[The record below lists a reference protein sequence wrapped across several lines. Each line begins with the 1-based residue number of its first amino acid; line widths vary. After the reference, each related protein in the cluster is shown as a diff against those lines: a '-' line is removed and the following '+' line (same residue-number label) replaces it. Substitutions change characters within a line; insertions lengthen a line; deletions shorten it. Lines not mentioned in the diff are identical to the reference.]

1 MRLLLTKGDR
11 RSARVLP
18 RKRIGRYWISAES
31 DSGGS
36 DDLLCV
42 EGVQNQW
49 VLRSNKHVE
58 VLDAEEKPLRAQ
70 NVSEG
75 QLYQIRIIETN
86 EHATIY
92 AEPETADR
100 KQFTRNKFPSSG
112 KITLGSSSASDIC
125 FTSPFITENHA
136 TIFIEGENIR
146 VVDQKAA
153 IGGDNGKEN
162 TTGTFVNNKRVFEQ
176 ALKPGDTIAIMDLM
190 IIIGKGFF
198 AVNNPGG
205 QVTLSN
211 TLKPLELK
219 LPQKKSEDEEI
230 EESSSGFLF
239 FRSPRFRREI
249 ISPQIKIDAPPAEE
263 KKDETPMIMVL
274 GPAVTMGLASGVMA
288 FSAVGNVMNHT
299 TTMGQAAPML
309 VMSGAMMLGMIVW
322 PIVSHSQEARR
333 KTKKEYERRV
343 KYGKY
348 LVAAQDN
355 IDKEKKQQQ
364 EILHENYV
372 EVQECVERIRNR
384 ERNLWERTQGH
395 NDFLDIRLGIGD
407 WPFSANFE
415 VPDRSF
421 VLEEDIMQE
430 ELFGIIDAPR
440 VLKDVPVV
448 VSLTERFSM
457 GVIGERSE
465 EVSFMKSLIFQLA
478 ALHSYDEVKFLFIYD
493 KSEED
498 QWSFARWLPHV
509 WSNDK
514 DMRYIARTIEEVRR
528 LSAFLE
534 QEALQ
539 KEKSEDGTN
548 LRYVVFALDR
558 HLAGK
563 CEALNSVFK
572 AKEYKGVSVLAVYDE
587 LRHLPK
593 DCRVV
598 LEVQGEQSRLYDRLN
613 TAGDHIGFTPD
624 RNLTLDA
631 GKLAVQLA
639 NIKLESAESAF
650 ELPQM
655 ITFLEMF
662 QVGKIEHLNALTRW
676 KESSPVRTLG
686 APVGV
691 GVTGEPFVL
700 DLHEKAHG
708 PHGLVAGMTGSGK
721 SEFIMTMILS
731 LAINYHP
738 NEVAFVLIDY
748 KGGGMANAF
757 SDLPHT
763 VGVITNL
770 EGAAVNRSLAS
781 IQSELR
787 RRQAIFNEA
796 TKKTQVSNIDIYK
809 YQSLY
814 REGRVT
820 EPLPHLLIISDEF
833 AELKTQQ
840 PEFMEQLVSAARI
853 GRSLGVH
860 LILATQKPSGVVDDQ
875 IWANSKFKICLK
887 VQDRADSMEMIKKPD
902 AAELVEVGRFYL
914 QVGYDE
920 LFELGQSAWAGA
932 PYHPTDRV
940 ERDYDASVVMLDTQ
954 GIPLL
959 QVRPASASRGSG
971 DAAKQLDEV
980 TNYLV
985 AIAKDEGITN
995 QLLWLPPL
1003 EQRIYFDALYKK
1015 YEAPKQTPYMMDS
1028 ALGEYDDPSNQAQGL
1043 MRLSLSEG
1051 GNLLLFGMTGSGKTH
1066 FISSLVYSLMQA
1078 HTPDEVHFYLLDF
1091 GSETLTSFAPAPH
1104 TGDVLL
1110 SMDAEKIKNL
1120 FSMLNAELTR
1130 RRKLLVEYG
1139 GDYSS
1144 YVSQVTNPLPNIIV
1158 AINNFAG
1165 FSEMYEDGE
1174 EWINVLTREGVK
1186 YGIYFILTAQS
1197 PNSVRYKLQQNF
1209 KQQICFQLSDESD
1222 YSAVF
1227 GRLEGLSPAQNP
1239 GRGLYRNEGRVFEFQ
1254 AVLTSE
1260 ELADSPRKMREM
1272 CLELAGQWTGTAAQ
1286 PVPCLPEAV
1295 TSDFLQP
1302 TSSDIEN
1309 RTLPVAVEKETLDTV
1324 RYDFSRY
1331 VATFVMSRGS
1341 EHLEFL
1347 AALTELI
1354 AQFDSGSVLVVDS
1367 SGVLRD
1373 VNAKHPVSIEDA
1385 KTLLT
1390 QGSKAK
1396 AQKNSYAFV
1405 VIPEF
1410 ANVYEALDA
1419 KEQETFI
1426 ALLIQMH
1433 AQGSSIILGSSAGD
1447 FASIAYEAWLPDFAS
1462 MADGIWLGP
1471 GFEEQYHLKAQ
1482 NTSYNLKIDKGF
1494 GFIVKDEMVCLCKF
1508 LIAGKDA

>member
-18 RKRIGRYWISAES
+18 RKHGGRYWISSEN
-31 DSGGS
+31 DSGAT
-36 DDLLCV
+36 DDLLYV
-42 EGVQNQW
+42 EGVENRW
-49 VLRSNKHVE
+49 VLRSNKRVE
-58 VLDAEEKPLRAQ
+58 VLDAKGEPLRAQ
-70 NVSEG
+70 DVSEG
-75 QLYQIRIIETN
+75 QLYQIRVIETD
-86 EHATIY
+86 ERATIY

-100 KQFTRNKFPSSG
+100 KHFSRYKFLNSG
-112 KITLGSSSASDIC
+112 EITIGSSPASEIC
-125 FTSPFITENHA
+125 FASPFISASHA
-136 TIFIEGENIR
+136 TISIN
-146 VVDQKAA
+146 
-153 IGGDNGKEN
+153 GDSIKITDKGSS
-162 TTGTFVNNKRVFEQ
+162 TGTFVNNRKISEQ
-176 ALKPGDTIAIMDLM
+176 ILIPGDTIALMDLM
-190 IIIGKGFF
+190 IVVGKGFF
-198 AVNNPGG
+198 AINNPGG
-205 QVTLSN
+205 QVTLNSS
-211 TLKPLELK
+211 LEPLQAKP
-219 LPQKKSEDEEI
+219 PQKKDEDEET

-249 ISPQIKIDAPPAEE
+249 KSPKIKIDAPPAEE
-263 KKDETPMIMVL
+263 KKDETPAIMVL

-288 FSAVGNVMNHT
+288 LAAVGNVMNGSS
-299 TTMGQAAPML
+299 TMGQAAPML
-309 VMSGAMMLGMIVW
+309 VMSGAMMVGMIVW
-322 PIVSHSQEARR
+322 PMVSRSSEAKR

-343 KYGKY
+343 KYGEY
-348 LVAAQDN
+348 LVTAKDN
-355 IDKEKKQQQ
+355 IEKEKKQQQ

-407 WPFSANFE
+407 WPFSAE
-415 VPDRSF
+415 YDVPERSF
-421 VLEEDIMQE
+421 VLEADIMQE
-430 ELFGIIDAPR
+430 ELFEIIDTPR

-457 GVIGERSE
+457 GVIGQRDE

-498 QWSFARWLPHV
+498 QWSFVRWLPHV

-514 DMRYIARTIEEVRR
+514 DMRYIARTIEEARR

-539 KEKSEDGTN
+539 KEQAKNGKN
-548 LRYVVFALDR
+548 LRYIVFALDR

-572 AKEYKGVSVLAVYDE
+572 AEEYKGVSVLAVYDE

-598 LEVQGEQSRLYDRLN
+598 LEVQGEQSRLYDRSN
-613 TAGDHIGFTPD
+613 TAGDFIGFTPD
-624 RNLTLDA
+624 PNLTLDA

-676 KESSPVRTLG
+676 KESNPVRSLG

-691 GVTGEPFVL
+691 GVTGEPFIL

-708 PHGLVAGMTGSGK
+708 PHGLIAGMTGSGK

-757 SDLPHT
+757 SELPHT

-796 TKKTQVSNIDIYK
+796 TKQTQVSNIDIYK
-809 YQSLY
+809 YQSLF

-940 ERDYDASVVMLDTQ
+940 EREYDASVVMLDTQ
-954 GIPLL
+954 GTPLL
-959 QVRPASASRGSG
+959 QVRPASGGRGS
-971 DAAKQLDEV
+971 DEAAKQLDEV

-985 AIAKDEGITN
+985 EISKDEGITN

-1003 EQRIYFDALYKK
+1003 AERIYFESLYKK
-1015 YEAPKQTPYMMDS
+1015 YEAPEPAPYMMSS
-1028 ALGEYDDPSNQAQGL
+1028 AMGEYDDPSNQAQGL
-1043 MRLSLSEG
+1043 MQLSLSEG
-1051 GNLLLFGMTGSGKTH
+1051 GNLLLLGMTGSGKTH

-1091 GSETLTSFAPAPH
+1091 GSETLSSFAPAPH
-1104 TGDVLL
+1104 VGDVLI

-1120 FSMLNAELTR
+1120 FSMLNGELTR
-1130 RRKLLVEYG
+1130 RRKLFVEFG
-1139 GDYSS
+1139 GDYNS
-1144 YVSQVTNPLPNIIV
+1144 YVSQVDNPLPNIV
-1158 AINNFAG
+1158 VVINNFAG
-1165 FSEMYEDGE
+1165 FSETYEEGE

-1186 YGIYFILTAQS
+1186 YGIYFIITAQS

-1209 KQQICFQLSDESD
+1209 KQQICYQLTDTSD
-1222 YSAVF
+1222 YAAIF
-1227 GRLEGLSPAQNP
+1227 GRLEGLTPAQNP
-1239 GRGLYRNEGRVFEFQ
+1239 GRGLYKSENGVFEFQ
-1254 AVLTSE
+1254 TALISE
-1260 ELADSPRKMREM
+1260 DLADSPREVREK
-1272 CLELAGQWTGTAAQ
+1272 CLEFAKQWTGSAAQ

-1295 TSDFLQP
+1295 NFNYLQP
-1302 TSSDIEN
+1302 TSSDIES
-1309 RTLPVAVEKETLDTV
+1309 RILPIAVEKESLETLS
-1324 RYDFSRY
+1324 YDFGRHTS
-1331 VATFVMSRGS
+1331 TFVMSRGA

-1347 AALTELI
+1347 ATLIELI
-1354 AQFDSGSVLVVDS
+1354 ARFDNGSVLVIDPS
-1367 SGVLRD
+1367 KVLRD
-1373 VNAKHPVSIEDA
+1373 MTSTHPISTGHTE
-1385 KTLLT
+1385 TLLAT
-1390 QGSKAK
+1390 EPKKGASKDDD
-1396 AQKNSYAFV
+1396 AFV

-1410 ANVYEALDA
+1410 ANIYAALDTEEQEAL
-1419 KEQETFI
+1419 I
-1426 ALLIQMH
+1426 AHLTQMH
-1433 AQGSSIILGSSAGD
+1433 SQGASLILGSSVDD
-1447 FASIAYEAWLPDFAS
+1447 FTSIAYEPWLSEFAS
-1462 MADGIWLGP
+1462 MEDGIWLGP

-1482 NTSYNLKIDKGF
+1482 NPPYNQKVEKGF
-1494 GFIVKDEMVCLCKF
+1494 GFVLKDEILHLAKF
-1508 LIAGKDA
+1508 LTARKDA